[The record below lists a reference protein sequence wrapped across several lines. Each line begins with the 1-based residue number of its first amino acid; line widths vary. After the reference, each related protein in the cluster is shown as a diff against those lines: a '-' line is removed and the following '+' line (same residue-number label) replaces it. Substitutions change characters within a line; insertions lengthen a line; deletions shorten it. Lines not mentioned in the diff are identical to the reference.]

1 MSTHTH
7 ERSKT
12 KGTFGATLF
21 YRTAMF
27 ALVAIPFLLFAMAAR

>member
-1 MSTHTH
+1 MTGRTRRPS
-7 ERSKT
+7 RT

-21 YRTAMF
+21 YRTTMF

>member
-1 MSTHTH
+1 MTANASR
-7 ERSKT
+7 RSRP
-12 KGTFGATLF
+12 KGTRGAILF